1 MGGAAVVLPTA
12 PRTGGNAA
20 MSRTR
25 AALHTLH
32 RLAPHTAALPA
43 VHGQSAAGALVL
55 LALAAAGLYAAL
67 CALSPRGRCRKCGG
81 FGFATKTDRKG
92 RTRRGK
98 TCRRC
103 HGDGARTRIGRRL
116 LNAAR

>member
-1 MGGAAVVLPTA
+1 MT
-12 PRTGGNAA
+12 
-20 MSRTR
+20 RTR

-43 VHGQSAAGALVL
+43 IVHGRSAAGALVL
-55 LALAAAGLYAAL
+55 LALAAAALYAAL
-67 CALSPRGRCRKCGG
+67 CALSPRGRCRTCGG
-81 FGFATKTDRKG
+81 FGFATKTDRKE

-103 HGDGARTRIGRRL
+103 HGDGARPRLGRRL
-116 LNAAR
+116 LNTTR